1 MEKYK
6 PGYLGKVIPVNDQY
20 KTTDFIINKY
30 DAFSKIYDNCKDQSE
45 NISDIKVVENNN
57 SESNFSLSVKL
68 TTTKEVVE
76 NIKESVKGDN
86 SIKIDNGTITAE

>member
-30 DAFSKIYDNCKDQSE
+30 DAFSKIYDSCKDQSE
-45 NISDIKVVENNN
+45 KITDIKVVENS
-57 SESNFSLSVKL
+57 SESNSSLSIKL
-68 TTTKEVVE
+68 STTKEVVE
-76 NIKESVKGDN
+76 NIKESVKDDN